1 MQIEVL
7 QWGQGQE
14 ASPAGHGAGGG
25 RVFHGGGGVLQ
36 DNGRNQG
43 ELDVLG
49 AGYAVMWVN
58 WVYPP
63 WPAYVMWAHCG
74 FVGASGGSWP
84 SGLAAW
90 PAPLASLP
98 LMQIARYSFN
108 IAPL

>member
-49 AGYAVMWVN
+49 AGYAVM
-58 WVYPP
+58 
-63 WPAYVMWAHCG
+63 
-74 FVGASGGSWP
+74 
-84 SGLAAW
+84 
-90 PAPLASLP
+90 
-98 LMQIARYSFN
+98 
-108 IAPL
+108 